1 MKFSV
6 LSLIGHA
13 PHPLTGALPSA
24 AERFHEVIGTGVAAE
39 RLGFDGYA
47 IGERHAGPFLSSS
60 PGVVLGA
67 LAARTS
73 TIRLLTGVTVVAIL
87 DPVRVAEE
95 FATLDQIA
103 RGRLELV
110 VGKGAEAGHFSLF
123 GLDEE
128 RQWDLQKEKYE
139 LLRRLWT
146 EEGVDWEGEFRPALK
161 NVTTVPRPYAG
172 PPRVWHG
179 SATSLNSPE
188 LAAEHGDP
196 LFTANAIQPRE
207 AYARLIA
214 HYRER
219 FEAYGHDPA
228 DARVAAGSGGL
239 LIADTPHKAVARYKE
254 LYEAKVAQSFKP
266 HLEGRAGYNTPFA
279 RSRTRWPADLSSS
292 APRSRSSTRS
302 SASTRP
308 TGTISSRSPSTASAF
323 RTRSSWRRSSGSPR
337 RSPRSCGARR
347 PPRSGTDPRG
357 SRPDVWPHNE
367 AIHRMSCARGGP
379 TWPSPTKRSRRSRE

>member
-13 PHPLTGALPSA
+13 PHPLTGELPSA
-24 AERFHEVIGTGVAAE
+24 ADRFHEVIGTGVAAE
-39 RLGFDGYA
+39 RLGFDAYA

-73 TIRLLTGVTVVAIL
+73 TIRLLTGVTVLAIL

-103 RGRLELV
+103 RGRVELV
-110 VGKGAEAGHFSLF
+110 VGKGAEAGHFGLF
-123 GLDEE
+123 GLDEA

-139 LLRRLWT
+139 LLRRLWS
-146 EEGVDWEGEFRPALK
+146 EEGVDWEGEFRPPLK
-161 NVTTVPRPYAG
+161 DVTTVPRPYAG

-179 SATSLNSPE
+179 SATSLNSPD

-196 LFTANAIQPRE
+196 LFTANAVQPRE

-239 LIADTPHKAVARYKE
+239 LIADTDREAVARYKE
-254 LYEAKVAQSFKP
+254 LYEARVAQSFRP
-266 HLEGRAGYNTPFA
+266 DLAGRAGYNTPF
-279 RSRTRWPADLSSS
+279 RTIEDAIAGGPQLIGSPQRIIDKILGFHAVYRHDLQSVTVDGFGLSPGEQLETLQRFAEEI
-292 APRSRSSTRS
+292 APVVRRE
-302 SASTRP
+302 A
-308 TGTISSRSPSTASAF
+308 PSTL
-323 RTRSSWRRSSGSPR
+323 W
-337 RSPRSCGARR
+337 
-347 PPRSGTDPRG
+347 D
-357 SRPDVWPHNE
+357 
-367 AIHRMSCARGGP
+367 
-379 TWPSPTKRSRRSRE
+379 

>member
-6 LSLIGHA
+6 LSLVGHA
-13 PHPLTGALPSA
+13 PHPLTGELPSA
-24 AERFHEVIGTGVAAE
+24 AERFHEVIETGAAAE
-39 RLGFDGYA
+39 RLGFDAYA

-60 PGVVLGA
+60 PGVILGA

-139 LLRRLWT
+139 LLRRLWS
-146 EEGVDWEGEFRPALK
+146 EEGVDWDGEFRPPLK

-172 PPRVWHG
+172 PPRIWHG

-188 LAAEHGDP
+188 LAARHGDP

-214 HYRER
+214 YYRQR
-219 FEAYGHDPA
+219 FEAYGRDPA

-239 LIADTPHKAVARYKE
+239 LIADTTRKAVERYKE

-266 HLEGRAGYNTPFA
+266 HLEGRAGYNTPF
-279 RSRTRWPADLSSS
+279 RTIEDAMADGPQLIGSPQQIIDKILGFHAVYRHDLQSLTVDGFGLSHSEQLETLQRFAEEI
-292 APRSRSSTRS
+292 APVVRRE
-302 SASTRP
+302 A
-308 TGTISSRSPSTASAF
+308 PSTL
-323 RTRSSWRRSSGSPR
+323 W
-337 RSPRSCGARR
+337 
-347 PPRSGTDPRG
+347 D
-357 SRPDVWPHNE
+357 
-367 AIHRMSCARGGP
+367 
-379 TWPSPTKRSRRSRE
+379 

>member
-13 PHPLTGALPSA
+13 PHPLTGELPSA
-24 AERFHEVIGTGVAAE
+24 AQRFREVIGSAEAAE
-39 RLGFDGYA
+39 RLGFDAYA
-47 IGERHAGPFLSSS
+47 VGERHTGPFLSSS

-87 DPVRVAEE
+87 DPVRVAED

-103 RGRLELV
+103 RGRIELV
-110 VGKGAEAGHFSLF
+110 VGKGAEAGHFGLF

-128 RQWDLQKEKYE
+128 RQWDLQREKYE

-146 EEGVDWEGEFRPALK
+146 EEGVDWEGEFRPPLK

-179 SATSLNSPE
+179 SATSLASPE
-188 LAAEHGDP
+188 LAAKHGDP
-196 LFTANAIQPRE
+196 LFTANAVQPRE

-228 DARVAAGSGGL
+228 RARVAAGSGGL
-239 LIADTPHKAVARYKE
+239 LIADTTEQAVTRYKD
-254 LYEAKVAQSFKP
+254 LYEAGVARSFKP
-266 HLEGRAGYNTPFA
+266 HLEGRAGYNTPF
-279 RSRTRWPADLSSS
+279 RTIEDAIAHGPQLIGSPQRIIDKILGYHAVYRHDLQSITVDGFGLPHGEQLETLQRFAEEI
-292 APRSRSSTRS
+292 APVLRREA
-302 SASTRP
+302 ASTL
-308 TGTISSRSPSTASAF
+308 
-323 RTRSSWRRSSGSPR
+323 W
-337 RSPRSCGARR
+337 
-347 PPRSGTDPRG
+347 
-357 SRPDVWPHNE
+357 E
-367 AIHRMSCARGGP
+367 
-379 TWPSPTKRSRRSRE
+379 